1 MCLVLWRKF
10 IEFNKIYLFH
20 LKLFNWNYDVA
31 VCFYKLKPCL
41 FCLSLIFCNTRLHN
55 QDLEN
60 YIRNHPEARLARIQ
74 SLAKELTDVD
84 VMPGTVQAEAEG
96 LTARWSQLSQ
106 KVSIKQSHTSFT
118 PVYNISLSD

>member
-1 MCLVLWRKF
+1 
-10 IEFNKIYLFH
+10 
-20 LKLFNWNYDVA
+20 
-31 VCFYKLKPCL
+31 
-41 FCLSLIFCNTRLHN
+41 LIVFNTRLQN

-106 KVSIKQSHTSFT
+106 KVSTRHTHPSNLSNIFHSQLKNIKRNQ
-118 PVYNISLSD
+118 IA

>member
-1 MCLVLWRKF
+1 LWFHSHNIDWGDVRTADNKHTYIIFLPVHSNSCLPEKMF
-10 IEFNKIYLFH
+10 IIKLRLYLFAT
-20 LKLFNWNYDVA
+20 F
-31 VCFYKLKPCL
+31 
-41 FCLSLIFCNTRLHN
+41 NTR

-74 SLAKELTDVD
+74 NLAKELTDVD

-106 KVSIKQSHTSFT
+106 KVSTLFLT
-118 PVYNISLSD
+118 